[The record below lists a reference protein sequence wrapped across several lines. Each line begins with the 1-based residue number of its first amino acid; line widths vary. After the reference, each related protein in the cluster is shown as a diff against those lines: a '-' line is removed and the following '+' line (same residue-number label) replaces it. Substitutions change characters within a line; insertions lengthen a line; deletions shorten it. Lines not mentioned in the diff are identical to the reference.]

1 MSGTPRAVSIDIG
14 VQWEA
19 GAPMPHLLIGLR
31 TFLLFYARAGGED
44 PAEDRIGLLEIVGCA
59 AARYGPPNDEA
70 LENHP
75 LWGNGLGFYAAHQVE
90 NSSWLPEWR
99 ELALIK
105 GAQASALPQELRH
118 FIFTFHDETVEV
130 LAHDPNAEVFS
141 GSMTEALQEACRRL
155 A

>member
-1 MSGTPRAVSIDIG
+1 MGSRCADAAPPNRPSYISLVLREGGWRGSGGGSHWV
-14 VQWEA
+14 A
-19 GAPMPHLLIGLR
+19 GDCRLR
-31 TFLLFYARAGGED
+31 GG
-44 PAEDRIGLLEIVGCA
+44 
-59 AARYGPPNDEA
+59 RYGPPNDEA

-75 LWGNGLGFYAAHQVE
+75 LWGDGLGFYAAHQVE

-130 LAHDPNAEVFS
+130 LAHDLNAEVFS